1 MGTQQLL
8 LLVVALIIVGA
19 AIVIGIKLFGANAV
33 LANRDSISAELN
45 TLASVAMQYYKKPQ
59 EYGGGSNS
67 FTNWQIPSTLDSTV
81 YGTYTATPTSQVVT
95 IIGVGTEI
103 GNDGTNNVRM
113 VARITQSDIS
123 LLVQN

>member
-8 LLVVALIIVGA
+8 LLVVVLIIVGA

-33 LANRDSISAELN
+33 LTNRDSMSAEMN
-45 TLASVAMQYYKKPQ
+45 TLASVALQYYKMPR

-67 FTNWQIPSTLDSTV
+67 FTNWQIPSTLDSAV
-81 YGTYTATPTSQVVT
+81 YGTYIATPTSQVLT

-103 GNDGTNNVRM
+103 GKDGTNNLRM

-123 LLVQN
+123 MLVQN

>member
-45 TLASVAMQYYKKPQ
+45 TLAAMAMEYYKKPQ
-59 EYGGGSNS
+59 QMGGGNNTFS
-67 FTNWQIPSTLDSTV
+67 NWQIPSHLDSTA
-81 YGTYTATPTSQVVT
+81 YGTYTESPTGQTLT
-95 IIGVGTEI
+95 ITGTGTEI
-103 GNDGTNNVRM
+103 GNDGTNAVRL
-113 VARITQSDIS
+113 VATVTQSDVS
-123 LLVQN
+123 MSVEN